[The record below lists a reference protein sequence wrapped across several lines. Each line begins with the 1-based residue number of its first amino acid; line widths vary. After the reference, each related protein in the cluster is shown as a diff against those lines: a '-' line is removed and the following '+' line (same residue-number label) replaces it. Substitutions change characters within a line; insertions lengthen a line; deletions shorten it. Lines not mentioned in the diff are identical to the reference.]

1 MACGST
7 TAAIAALTRERIE
20 GLTTVTKQPASGW
33 RDGVALVGTAF
44 GVCAASVVG
53 AFALGPAGLVLGP
66 VFGAFGYSKQYWRTA
81 FKRRPRLVAVP
92 APVRPEG
99 EALVGVA
106 RPFERTIGT
115 SSLATATTIANAQG
129 VMVRGI
135 ASVPFWLALD
145 DKRVLITGEVWLA
158 SLVPQELPS
167 AIDALRA
174 LEVGDLPVSR
184 AQRKQLLATRVTI
197 EAGDRVSV
205 IGRVREEQLPGGGGY
220 RDSLAETVRGE
231 PGQVVWIQRL

>member
-7 TAAIAALTRERIE
+7 TAAIGALTRERIE

-33 RDGVALVGTAF
+33 RDAVALVGTAF
-44 GVCAASVVG
+44 GVIGAGVVG
-53 AFALGPAGLVLGP
+53 AFAVGPAGLLLGP
-66 VFGAFGYSKQYWRTA
+66 AFGAFGYTKQYWKA
-81 FKRRPRLVAVP
+81 ALKRRPRLAAVP
-92 APVRPEG
+92 APTRPEG

-106 RPFERTIGT
+106 RPFERTLDAAA
-115 SSLATATTIANAQG
+115 LATATTIHGARG

-135 ASVPFWLALD
+135 ESVPFWLALD
-145 DKRVLITGEVWLA
+145 DKRVLVTGEVWLS
-158 SLVPQELPS
+158 SLVPAELPS
-167 AIDALRA
+167 ATDALRE
-174 LEVGDLPVSR
+174 LEVNDLPVTR
-184 AQRKQLLATRVTI
+184 AQRRKLRASRVTI
-197 EAGDRVSV
+197 EVGDRVSV